1 MPGDSHKRAQR
12 KAAGRG
18 GRTEVPIS
26 RGRRLDAL
34 TGQQGRATE
43 VERGGT
49 PERLEK
55 AVRRLNAAP
64 AKQHV
69 LQVPQKDMR
78 RASDAVRSAAK
89 QSVTVKNMSGT
100 RSRSVSPNKK

>member
-1 MPGDSHKRAQR
+1 MPAESHKRAQR

-34 TGQQGRATE
+34 TRSQGRATE

-49 PERLEK
+49 PQRLEK
-55 AVRRLNAAP
+55 AVRRLNVAP
-64 AKQHV
+64 ARQRV

-78 RASDAVRSAAK
+78 RAGDAVRKVAK

-100 RSRSVSPNKK
+100 RRRSVSPKKR